1 LRFFSSL
8 SSRTFS
14 SKKKRVE
21 AEAELRGLRVAA
33 ELAAAEQRQAS
44 ISLIERKRS
53 YGLELRAQA
62 AADALAKAK
71 REEAAAAEEAA
82 AVGRA
87 LASEAEVVRRATE
100 GKLRALESAGVS
112 EETISVVRRLAQ
124 RLS

>member
-1 LRFFSSL
+1 MRFFSSL
-8 SSRTFS
+8 SSRTFC

-62 AADALAKAK
+62 AADALATAK
-71 REEAAAAEEAA
+71 REEAAAEEAA

-100 GKLRALESAGVS
+100 GRLRALESAGVS

>member
-1 LRFFSSL
+1 MRFFSSL

-53 YGLELRAQA
+53 YGLELMAQA

-100 GKLRALESAGVS
+100 GRLRALESAGVS